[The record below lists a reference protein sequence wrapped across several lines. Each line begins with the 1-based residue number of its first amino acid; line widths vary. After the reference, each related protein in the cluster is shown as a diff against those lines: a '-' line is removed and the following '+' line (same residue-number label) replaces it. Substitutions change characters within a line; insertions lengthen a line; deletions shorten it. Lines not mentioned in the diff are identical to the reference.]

1 MIAKPFSSYDI
12 TLGLTA
18 LKNRI
23 SPTHEKYS
31 TIIEELSRYEA
42 GEQGEQ
48 YILQLLTENELPKK
62 TYVLHNV
69 QFKSKVDVQID
80 VLIVTPSFCL
90 VLEVKNIKGIL
101 HFKKNPR
108 QLVREEEEGKLQ
120 ILGSPEIQLEQ
131 YCLGLKLLLESMKIK
146 APIYGVIV
154 FPFNNAIIKTPSDIF
169 PVKIGREIITYLWN
183 QSESQKLIDTE
194 KLVRILSNIPYE
206 STTFPLCNKYEIK
219 RNEIIS
225 GVECPQ
231 CGTIPM
237 VRTLRTWYCP
247 KCKAK
252 SKEAH
257 LKALADYY
265 MLINNTIT
273 NKDCVDFLHLNNH
286 QLAYRLLN
294 ECNFLRY
301 GAKRNSMYE
310 IKDFRLLM

>member
-23 SPTHEKYS
+23 PPTHEKYS
-31 TIIEELSRYEA
+31 IIIEELSRYEA

-48 YILQLLTENELPKK
+48 YILQLLSENELPKN

-146 APIYGVIV
+146 APIYGVI
-154 FPFNNAIIKTPSDIF
+154 
-169 PVKIGREIITYLWN
+169 
-183 QSESQKLIDTE
+183 
-194 KLVRILSNIPYE
+194 
-206 STTFPLCNKYEIK
+206 
-219 RNEIIS
+219 
-225 GVECPQ
+225 
-231 CGTIPM
+231 
-237 VRTLRTWYCP
+237 
-247 KCKAK
+247 
-252 SKEAH
+252 
-257 LKALADYY
+257 
-265 MLINNTIT
+265 
-273 NKDCVDFLHLNNH
+273 
-286 QLAYRLLN
+286 
-294 ECNFLRY
+294 
-301 GAKRNSMYE
+301 
-310 IKDFRLLM
+310 